1 MKRTVPLLKNG
12 IFALIFTLSSLF
24 SFAQTTFPVTGKIT
38 DASGKPL
45 ESVTLQ
51 VKGTGATTVTK
62 ADGSFSITAP
72 SGNAVLAISSV
83 GFTSQE
89 LNISNRAAMTVS
101 MASANDIMQ
110 DVVVVGYGTRRRG
123 DVTGSV
129 ASINSEKLRSVPTT
143 NLTQALQGRVAGL
156 EVAPS
161 SFRPGSGARIRIRG
175 NRSLGGTLG
184 ASNEPLYVVEAFR

>member
-1 MKRTVPLLKNG
+1 MKRTIPLLKNG

-45 ESVTLQ
+45 ESVTVQ
-51 VKGTGATTVTK
+51 VKGTGATKVTK

-129 ASINSEKLRSVPTT
+129 A
-143 NLTQALQGRVAGL
+143 
-156 EVAPS
+156 
-161 SFRPGSGARIRIRG
+161 
-175 NRSLGGTLG
+175 
-184 ASNEPLYVVEAFR
+184 LYQQ